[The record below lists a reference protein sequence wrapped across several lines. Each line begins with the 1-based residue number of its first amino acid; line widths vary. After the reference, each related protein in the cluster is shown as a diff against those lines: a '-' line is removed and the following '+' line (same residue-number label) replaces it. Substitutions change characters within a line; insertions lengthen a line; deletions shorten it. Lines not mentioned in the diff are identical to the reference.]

1 MIVSVCVPACMPSCL
16 CVVVFNYV
24 YVDMSLHVL
33 VYILTTC
40 TCVHTHYM
48 YVSTGGR
55 SEVISTD
62 PKIAPVN
69 YQPSVYGE
77 LTDSGQ
83 MVQNYNCYSYYCKT
97 STVSYVHYT
106 Y

>member
-1 MIVSVCVPACMPSCL
+1 MNVSVCVCL
-16 CVVVFNYV
+16 HVCLHVCVLLYFSMCTWIYH
-24 YVDMSLHVL
+24 YMYLSTYSLHVL

-40 TCVHTHYM
+40 TCLHTRYM
-48 YVSTGGR
+48 YFSTGGR

-69 YQPSVYGE
+69 EQPSVYGE

-83 MVQNYNCYSYYCKT
+83 MVQNYNC
-97 STVSYVHYT
+97 
-106 Y
+106 